1 VILFK
6 NNHTIHNDMNSL
18 DYEKKKTEIMELSV
32 PKIKDLLRNECGWTF
47 VTGNKKDIIEKY
59 MEHFKRIDDDDND
72 DDNDNESII
81 DVIVMDKKSK
91 KKRFNHKVSSLNHR
105 NSIRIGLVG
114 PVSCG
119 KSTLLNSICV
129 NQYEDMK
136 LKRTTMLPSV
146 YKESNEM
153 IYKNKEETR
162 RVYEKNKEMN
172 RQIYAGEVE
181 LNQTNCNV
189 VENII
194 PQIQNFV
201 DLPKNIYLDIYD
213 VPGLND
219 AKTKNIYYKWIENN
233 FDQLDVIFHIVDINS
248 PLNKSDEIDILNMII
263 KNIENEKIKHGREV
277 FLLTI
282 INKCD
287 EMELDDDN
295 NFIFDEEES
304 ENYEQI
310 IKYTQDAIS
319 LIATNVNNIHCEFVP
334 ISAADTFV
342 YRMLHNDPN
351 VNLDMKLLQKF
362 GINEIGK
369 RKWNSMTE
377 SKKREY
383 ISTHFE
389 NTDINDTLELTGY
402 NHFKKC
408 MNSYLTKEKQSFIL
422 SSRLKHE
429 LSSETLM
436 NQNISK
442 DTQQLES
449 LIDIYNSY
457 CSKIWTIDKLYKTN
471 NSQMVTDLINL
482 HLSRWINTIS
492 DISNSNQ
499 ESIDRL
505 EEYKVIIQKLNETI
519 DTYALSNTV
528 SLIIEENK
536 SKRWSDSFGFDIT
549 KKSSNYSMENLLNY
563 LLKGYGKLQNEF
575 YIQKLSD
582 ISIFSNFPVQIYENI
597 DSLRQNSY
605 DNVESTI
612 DQIIYIIKKNLQ
624 KNTFT
629 GDNTPMDIYFEFN
642 ESYKENTLYKFCNE
656 LITTYDYPK
665 DKIIEFLQFFI
676 QNRYHLLHKGPN
688 PTTTSQQ
695 FMIKSDNLP
704 ELENNLFKSYQILF
718 DIWIKSVGPKITTEK
733 YTKIM
738 KNLFIVNKSYIHYSR
753 FLDPQYYYNDYEENV
768 LAIPMY
774 LYDLMYSLNCDKSYN
789 ECDNESDNES
799 YNESSNES
807 YNECDNES

>member
-1 VILFK
+1 MPPAPK
-6 NNHTIHNDMNSL
+6 NTKARKTKRLKPDYISDDPSTIGICHDPVQEESN
-18 DYEKKKTEIMELSV
+18 
-32 PKIKDLLRNECGWTF
+32 
-47 VTGNKKDIIEKY
+47 GNK
-59 MEHFKRIDDDDND
+59 
-72 DDNDNESII
+72 
-81 DVIVMDKKSK
+81 
-91 KKRFNHKVSSLNHR
+91 FNHDVSSLNHR

-136 LKRTTMLPSV
+136 MKRTTMLPSV
-146 YKESNEM
+146 YKESNQM
-153 IYKNKEETR
+153 IYTNKEEMR
-162 RVYEKNKEMN
+162 RVYETNKEMN

-181 LNQTNCNV
+181 LTNENCNA

-201 DLPKNIYLDIYD
+201 DLPENIYLDIYD
-213 VPGLND
+213 VPGLDD
-219 AKTKNIYYKWIENN
+219 AKTKDIYYKWIEDN

-248 PLNKSDEIDILNMII
+248 PLNTSSEIDILKMII

-295 NFIFDEEES
+295 NFIFDEEEC

-310 IKYTQDAIS
+310 IKYTQDTIKEIS
-319 LIATNVNNIHCEFVP
+319 TDVNNIHCEFTP
-334 ISAADTFV
+334 ISAADTFI
-342 YRMLHNDPN
+342 YRMLHNDPY

-389 NTDINDTLELTGY
+389 DIDINDTLKLTGY
-402 NHFKKC
+402 NHFKSS

-429 LSSETLM
+429 LNSETLM

-449 LIDIYNSY
+449 LIDTYNSY
-457 CSKIWTIDKLYKTN
+457 CSKIWTIDELYGTN

-505 EEYKVIIQKLNETI
+505 EDYKIIILKLKLTI

-528 SLIIEENK
+528 PLIIEENK
-536 SKRWSDSFGFDIT
+536 SKRWVDSFGFDISDQT
-549 KKSSNYSMENLLNY
+549 FPYSMDNLLNY
-563 LLKGYGKLQNEF
+563 LFKGYGKLQNEF

-582 ISIFSNFPVQIYENI
+582 ISIFSNFPEQIYENI
-597 DSLRQNSY
+597 NSLRQNSY

-612 DQIIYIIKKNLQ
+612 DQTITLIKKNLQ
-624 KNTFT
+624 RNTFT

-642 ESYKENTLYKFCNE
+642 LSYKENTLYKFCNE
-656 LITTYDYPK
+656 LITTYDYPI
-665 DKIIEFLQFFI
+665 DKIIKLLKFFI

-688 PTTTSQQ
+688 PTPTSQQ
-695 FMIKSDNLP
+695 FTEKSNNLP
-704 ELENNLFKSYQILF
+704 ILENNLFKSYQILF
-718 DIWIKSVGPKITTEK
+718 DIWIKSVGPNITTDK

-738 KNLFIVNKSYIHYSR
+738 KNLFIVNKSYINYSNC
-753 FLDPQYYYNDYEENV
+753 LDPQYYYNDYEASV

-774 LYDLMYSLNCDKSYN
+774 LYDLMFSLN
-789 ECDNESDNES
+789 
-799 YNESSNES
+799 
-807 YNECDNES
+807 